1 MSKCLASGMSA
12 LSKSGCWQDFIAAPR
27 PTQRQKKWP
36 VIVPEELLK
45 LVSSVSATGQ
55 IIPHAFACEATC
67 MKDTFCL
74 IPWCFLM
81 LTCTQKAGQGGGTHN
96 VCTNVLS

>member
-1 MSKCLASGMSA
+1 MSKCLTSGMSA

-36 VIVPEELLK
+36 VIVPEELLI

-55 IIPHAFACEATC
+55 IIPHTLHSQIVEATALRVSC
-67 MKDTFCL
+67 KQYEHENVGKTPYC
-74 IPWCFLM
+74 
-81 LTCTQKAGQGGGTHN
+81 CTRTR
-96 VCTNVLS
+96 TTR